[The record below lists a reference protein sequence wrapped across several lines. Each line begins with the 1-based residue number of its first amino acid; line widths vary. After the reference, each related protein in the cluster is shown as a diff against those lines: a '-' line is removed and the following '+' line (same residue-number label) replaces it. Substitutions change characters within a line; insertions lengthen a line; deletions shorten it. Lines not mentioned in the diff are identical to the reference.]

1 MRVQSSVK
9 SGSQVSSQRNHYQS
23 EAKNGNLPSSRIVTG
38 QGEIRK
44 YRQPSASQERS
55 YERPPINPRSADVY
69 AHKNKMF
76 YAQHKYQ
83 APSDQEDASTNV
95 SSRSQ
100 VRRNQIANQ
109 QIHYNRDG
117 IHVSHTPQAS
127 IGKAS
132 DL

>member
-23 EAKNGNLPSSRIVTG
+23 EAKNGNLPSSRVVSG

-76 YAQHKYQ
+76 YGGQHPKYH
-83 APSDQEDASTNV
+83 PTSDHEDTSTNV
-95 SSRSQ
+95 SSRS
-100 VRRNQIANQ
+100 
-109 QIHYNRDG
+109 
-117 IHVSHTPQAS
+117 
-127 IGKAS
+127 
-132 DL
+132 